1 MIAAISTLVDNMTKP
16 QSDTDK
22 VFDPGIRRKANE
34 NGRKYERDGRK
45 AKKRGMRISAEDD
58 AGADGCSQLHR
69 SNTPHDEAFHF
80 FPPSAVSANLS
91 W

>member
-45 AKKRGMRISAEDD
+45 AKKRGM
-58 AGADGCSQLHR
+58 
-69 SNTPHDEAFHF
+69 
-80 FPPSAVSANLS
+80 
-91 W
+91 